1 MNLKNN
7 NITLNYNPVTTLY
20 ILAFETSCD
29 DTSIAIFENSNLVD
43 METISQIKEHED
55 TCGVV
60 PEVAAR
66 LHSNNIFI
74 ALDNILSRTWI
85 KLEQFDYI
93 VCTEEPGLLPSLYVG
108 LTTANSLSKILSKP
122 LILVNHIEAHIF
134 ANLLERNIDEIIFP
148 SVVLT
153 VSGWHNEL
161 YIWKS
166 LFELELIGETQDDS
180 AGEAFDKVA
189 KMMWLGF
196 PGWPAISRLSSEF
209 LWDFQGIFPRVL
221 LSKDS
226 LNFSFSWL
234 KSAVKREIDRRIE
247 NWKLKIENNGSK
259 DNNIIR
265 HSELVSESFKSNNF
279 STKYLQDIQ
288 EVEKFLSLDDKKQI
302 AYEFENTVVD
312 ILTTKLIAAAKKYW
326 INSLVL
332 AWWVSANS
340 RLKDSISV
348 KAKENN
354 FTFIHPKKIV
364 YSQDNAAMVGMLWYY
379 KIINQKI

>member
-1 MNLKNN
+1 M
-7 NITLNYNPVTTLY
+7 Y

-55 TCGVV
+55 TCWVV

-108 LTTANSLSKILSKP
+108 LTTANSLSRILFKP

-148 SVVLT
+148 SIVLT

-196 PGWPAISRLSSEF
+196 PGGPVISRLSSEF

-221 LSKDS
+221 LEKDS

-234 KSAVKREIDRRIE
+234 KSAVKREIDKRIE
-247 NWKLKIENNGSK
+247 NWKLKIENTEVENWK
-259 DNNIIR
+259 LKIENDWIIQ
-265 HSELVSESFKSNNF
+265 
-279 STKYLQDIQ
+279 TKYLQDIQ
-288 EVEKFLSLDDKKQI
+288 EVEKFLSLEDKRQI

-364 YSQDNAAMVGMLWYY
+364 YSQDNAAMVWMLWYY